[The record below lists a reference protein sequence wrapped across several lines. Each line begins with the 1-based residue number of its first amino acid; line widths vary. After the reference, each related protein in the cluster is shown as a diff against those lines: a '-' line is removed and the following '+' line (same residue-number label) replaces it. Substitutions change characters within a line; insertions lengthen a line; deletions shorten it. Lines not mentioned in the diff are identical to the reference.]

1 MVVFHRPDRRIGEV
15 GETHTLSAVL
25 GSGLTLFLCFVEA
38 ALMTSEL
45 RLISQEPNFGVFD
58 VVVYTLAY
66 ALLLGG
72 GISSVFAARA
82 ALKRT

>member
-1 MVVFHRPDRRIGEV
+1 
-15 GETHTLSAVL
+15 
-25 GSGLTLFLCFVEA
+25 
-38 ALMTSEL
+38 MTTEL

-58 VVVYTLAY
+58 VVVYTLAC
-66 ALLLGG
+66 ALLLVGG